1 MAKVAFSK
9 LGVKTNQE
17 VKTITWNDQT
27 IEVKQYLPVN
37 NKLELISRVINL
49 SADENNFANPV
60 KVDIY
65 FAIEMVDAYTNISF
79 TEKQK
84 EDVCKLFDSITSS
97 GLLAVIRD
105 AIPEEEYG
113 YLYHD
118 INACVSAVYSY
129 KNSVM
134 GILENITTDYENLNL
149 DASAIQQKLAD
160 PQNLELLKGV
170 MAKLG

>member
-65 FAIEMVDAYTNISF
+65 FAIELVDAYTNISF

-97 GLLAVIRD
+97 GLLTVIRD

-134 GILENITTDYENLNL
+134 GILENITADYDNLNL

>member
-84 EDVCKLFDSITSS
+84 EDVCKLFDNITSS
-97 GLLAVIRD
+97 GLLTVIRD
-105 AIPEEEYG
+105 AIPEEEYS

>member
-1 MAKVAFSK
+1 
-9 LGVKTNQE
+9 
-17 VKTITWNDQT
+17 
-27 IEVKQYLPVN
+27 
-37 NKLELISRVINL
+37 LISRVINL

-65 FAIEMVDAYTNISF
+65 FAIEVVDAYTNISF

-134 GILENITTDYENLNL
+134 GILENITTDYDNLNL

>member
-9 LGVKTNQE
+9 LGVKINPE

-27 IEVKQYLPVN
+27 IEIKQYLPVN

-65 FAIEMVDAYTNISF
+65 FAIEVVNAYTNISF

-84 EDVCKLFDSITSS
+84 EDACKLFDSITSS
-97 GLLAVIRD
+97 GLFTAIKDV
-105 AIPEEEYG
+105 IPEEEYDN
-113 YLYHD
+113 LYYAL
-118 INACVSAVYSY
+118 NGCVSAVYNY

-134 GILENITTDYENLNL
+134 GILENITADYDSLNF

-160 PQNLELLKGV
+160 PQNLELLRGV
-170 MAKLG
+170 MDKLG

>member
-97 GLLAVIRD
+97 GLFTAVKD
-105 AIPEEEYG
+105 AIPLEEYDN
-113 YLYHD
+113 LYYD
-118 INACVSAVYSY
+118 MNGCVSAVYNY

-134 GILENITTDYENLNL
+134 GILENITTDYDNLSL

>member
-97 GLLAVIRD
+97 GLLTVIRD

-134 GILENITTDYENLNL
+134 GILENITTDYDNLNL

>member
-97 GLLAVIRD
+97 GLLTVIRD

-134 GILENITTDYENLNL
+134 GILENITTDYSNLNL

>member
-65 FAIEMVDAYTNISF
+65 FAIEVVDAYTNISF

-97 GLLAVIRD
+97 GLFTVVKD
-105 AIPEEEYG
+105 AIPLEEYDN
-113 YLYHD
+113 LYYD
-118 INACVSAVYSY
+118 MNGCVSAVYSY

>member
-65 FAIEMVDAYTNISF
+65 FAIEVVDAYTNISF

-97 GLLAVIRD
+97 GLFTAVKD
-105 AIPEEEYG
+105 AIPLEEYDN
-113 YLYHD
+113 LYYD
-118 INACVSAVYSY
+118 MNGCVSAVYSY

-134 GILENITTDYENLNL
+134 GILENITTDYDNLNL

>member
-17 VKTITWNDQT
+17 VKTITWNDET

-65 FAIEMVDAYTNISF
+65 FAIEVVDAYTNISF

-97 GLLAVIRD
+97 GLFTAVKD
-105 AIPEEEYG
+105 AIPLEEYDN
-113 YLYHD
+113 LYYD
-118 INACVSAVYSY
+118 MNGCVSAVYSY

-134 GILENITTDYENLNL
+134 GILENITTDYDNLNL

>member
-17 VKTITWNDQT
+17 VKTITWNNQT

-65 FAIEMVDAYTNISF
+65 FAIEVVDAYTNISF

-84 EDVCKLFDSITSS
+84 EDVCKLFDNITSS
-97 GLLAVIRD
+97 GLFTIIKD
-105 AIPEEEYG
+105 AIPLEEHVN
-113 YLYHD
+113 LHCAM
-118 INACVSAVYSY
+118 NACVSAVYSY

-134 GILENITTDYENLNL
+134 GILENITTDYDNLNL

>member
-9 LGVKTNQE
+9 LGVKVNQE

-65 FAIEMVDAYTNISF
+65 FAIEVVDAYTNISF

-84 EDVCKLFDSITSS
+84 EDVCKLFDNITSS

-134 GILENITTDYENLNL
+134 GILENITTDYDNLNL

>member
-37 NKLELISRVINL
+37 NKLELASRVINL
-49 SADENNFANPV
+49 SADQNNFANPV

-65 FAIEMVDAYTNISF
+65 FAIEMIDAYTNISF

-97 GLLAVIRD
+97 GLLTVIRD
-105 AIPEEEYG
+105 AIPEEEYN

-118 INACVSAVYSY
+118 VHACISAVYSY

-134 GILENITTDYENLNL
+134 GILENITADYDNLNL

>member
-37 NKLELISRVINL
+37 NKLELISKVINL

-65 FAIEMVDAYTNISF
+65 FAIELIDAYTNISF

-97 GLLAVIRD
+97 GLLTVIKD
-105 AIPEEEYG
+105 AIPLEEQVNLHCAMNG
-113 YLYHD
+113 
-118 INACVSAVYSY
+118 CVSAVYSY
-129 KNSVM
+129 KHSVM
-134 GILENITTDYENLNL
+134 GILENITTDYSNLNL

>member
-65 FAIEMVDAYTNISF
+65 FAIEVVDAYTNISF

-97 GLLAVIRD
+97 GLFTAVKD
-105 AIPEEEYG
+105 AIPVEEHDN
-113 YLYHD
+113 LYYAM
-118 INACVSAVYSY
+118 NGCVSAVYNY

-134 GILENITTDYENLNL
+134 GILENITTDYDNLNL
-149 DASAIQQKLAD
+149 DASVIQQKLAD

>member
-9 LGVKTNQE
+9 LGVKINQE

-65 FAIEMVDAYTNISF
+65 FAIEVIDAYTNISF

-84 EDVCKLFDSITSS
+84 EDVCKLFDGITST
-97 GLLAVIRD
+97 GLFAAIKD
-105 AIPEEEYG
+105 AIPAEEYDN
-113 YLYHD
+113 LYYD
-118 INACVSAVYSY
+118 MNGCISAVYHY

-134 GILENITTDYENLNL
+134 GILENITTDYDNLNL
-149 DASAIQQKLAD
+149 DASVIQQKLAD

>member
-1 MAKVAFSK
+1 
-9 LGVKTNQE
+9 
-17 VKTITWNDQT
+17 
-27 IEVKQYLPVN
+27 
-37 NKLELISRVINL
+37 
-49 SADENNFANPV
+49 
-60 KVDIY
+60 
-65 FAIEMVDAYTNISF
+65 MVDAYTNISF

-134 GILENITTDYENLNL
+134 GILENITTDYENLNF

>member
-9 LGVKTNQE
+9 LGVKVNQE

-65 FAIEMVDAYTNISF
+65 FAIELIDAYTNISF

-134 GILENITTDYENLNL
+134 GILENITTDYDNLNL

>member
-65 FAIEMVDAYTNISF
+65 FAIEVVDAYTNISF

-134 GILENITTDYENLNL
+134 GILENITTDYDNLNL

>member
-65 FAIEMVDAYTNISF
+65 FAIEVVDAYTNISF

-97 GLLAVIRD
+97 GLFTAVKE
-105 AIPEEEYG
+105 AIPVEEHDN
-113 YLYHD
+113 LYYAM
-118 INACVSAVYSY
+118 NGCVSAVYNY

-134 GILENITTDYENLNL
+134 GILENVTTDYDNLNL

>member
-134 GILENITTDYENLNL
+134 GILENITTDYDNLNL

>member
-9 LGVKTNQE
+9 LGVKTNQDI
-17 VKTITWNDQT
+17 KTITWNDQT

-65 FAIEMVDAYTNISF
+65 FAIEVVDAYTNINF

-97 GLLAVIRD
+97 GLFIAIKD
-105 AIPEEEYG
+105 AIPTEEFDN
-113 YLYHD
+113 LYYD
-118 INACVSAVYSY
+118 TNVCVSAIYNY

-134 GILENITTDYENLNL
+134 GILENITTDYSNLNL

-170 MAKLG
+170 MDKLG

>member
-65 FAIEMVDAYTNISF
+65 FAIEVVDAYTNISF